1 MKQEARNLPTPAQET
16 ASIVIRTVT
25 LLAALLILPVV
36 CAAQPRPTRTPNP
49 APYRSTS
56 VTLAQVVQRQEDNYA
71 RMRTARGAVAWSEAR
86 LTSGTNQWKAASR
99 ALTFAFNTS
108 GSVVLIVS
116 WDPHEP
122 FPKWDM
128 KSEWSRVL
136 AAALVE
142 GERVFNISVPQGSKV
157 PAVRIV
163 PYNPAV
169 HENNPLVAFHPRF
182 LGDEKVRLKDL
193 LSASSRLPVRPAI
206 YEYDTPDGLRLRID
220 FSNPSDPRDFVY
232 YIVNPQ
238 KGYLNEEIGQISGR
252 QQLFRTRIVIGNTPD
267 GIFVP
272 ARREKVILD
281 DRGAPVASESWYYD
295 SLALNEVL
303 GTMEVSLA
311 YFHLPKEAKIRG
323 LPVNTNAPPEPGRK

>member
-1 MKQEARNLPTPAQET
+1 MPTPPPTPVSTSILAT
-16 ASIVIRTVT
+16 ALFS
-25 LLAALLILPVV
+25 ALLLLPLV
-36 CAAQPRPTRTPNP
+36 CAAQPRPALTPNP

-56 VTLAQVVQRQEDNYA
+56 VTLPQVVQRQEDNYT
-71 RMRTARGAVAWSEAR
+71 RMRTGSGAVSWSEAT

-99 ALTFAFNTS
+99 AITFAFNTS

-128 KSEWSRVL
+128 KGDWSRVL

-142 GERVFNISVPQGSKV
+142 GDRVFNISVPKGSKL
-157 PAVRIV
+157 PQVRIV

-169 HENNPLVAFHPRF
+169 HENNPLVSFHPRF
-182 LGDEKVRLKDL
+182 LGDEKVRLKDML
-193 LSASSRLPVRPAI
+193 AASSRLPVRPAI

-220 FSNPSDPRDFVY
+220 FSNPSDARDFVY

-252 QQLFRTRIVIGNTPD
+252 QQIFRTRIVIGSTRD
-267 GIFVP
+267 GTFVP

-295 SLALNEVL
+295 TLALNEPL
-303 GTMEVSLA
+303 AAMEVSLA

-323 LPVNTNAPPEPGRK
+323 LPVNTNAPRESR